1 MVRTEYTCEN
11 LMRIDKLNKENYSS
25 MFPFIESIDYCVI
38 EDYQQGNDISFCWEP
53 LIGITVYGK
62 LLITLIKVF

>member
-11 LMRIDKLNKENYSS
+11 LMRIDKLNEENYSS
-25 MFPFIESIDYCVI
+25 MFPFIESIDYCII
-38 EDYQQGNDISFCWEP
+38 EDYQQGNDISFCWEL
-53 LIGITVYGK
+53 LIEITVYGK